1 MSVPHVVII
10 GGGFGGLSAAKR
22 LRRED
27 VHVTL
32 LDRKNHHVFQ
42 PLLYQVATATLSP
55 GDIAAPI
62 RWILRRVRNVRV
74 LMGEALRIDVNARR
88 VELADGGAL
97 DYDYLIVASG
107 SRHAYFGHGE
117 WEKDAPGL
125 KTLEDAIAIRRR
137 ILLAFERAERETDAA
152 RQRELLTFA
161 LVGGGPT
168 GVELAGTLAEIA
180 RQTLHDEFRSIDT
193 SRARIVLIEGGPSIL
208 ATFPE
213 SLRAAARRSLEK
225 LGVELREHTVV
236 TAVDAHGVTC
246 ANGERLDAGTVVWAA
261 GVAASP
267 LAATLGAPIDRAGRV
282 LVQPDLSIPGHPEV
296 FVVGDAAAFLH
307 QGGSP
312 LPGVAQTA
320 MQGAT
325 HAAGN
330 IMRVIRKEPTVPF
343 VYKNLGNMAIVG
355 RGSAV
360 ADLPWA
366 RFSGLFGWLAW
377 LFLHIVMLIGFRN
390 RVVVLFEWAMAFFT
404 FQRGARLITG
414 DAEGLRAHASG
425 RRVGPGPRPDHWPSP
440 EP

>member
-1 MSVPHVVII
+1 MPQIVII

-22 LRRED
+22 LRREN
-27 VHVTL
+27 VQVTL

-74 LMGEALRIDVNARR
+74 LMGEARRIDVNARR
-88 VELADGGAL
+88 VELADGGVL

-117 WEKDAPGL
+117 WEQDAPGL

-137 ILLAFERAERETDAA
+137 ILVAFERAERETDPA

-180 RQTLHDEFRSIDT
+180 RQTLRDEFRSIDT

-208 ATFPE
+208 ATFSEP
-213 SLRAAARRSLEK
+213 LRLAAKRSLEK
-225 LGVELREHTVV
+225 LGVEVREHTVV
-236 TAVDAHGVTC
+236 TSVDSHGVTC
-246 ANGERLDAGTVVWAA
+246 ANGDRLDAGTVVWAA

-282 LVQPDLSIPGHPEV
+282 LVEPDLSIPGHPEV

-320 MQGAT
+320 MQGAK

-330 IMRVIRKEPTVPF
+330 IMRLIRKQPTVPF
-343 VYKNLGNMAIVG
+343 VYKNLGNLAIVG

-366 RFSGLFGWLAW
+366 RFSGLIGWLSW

-390 RVVVLFEWAMAFFT
+390 RVVVLFEWAMAYVT
-404 FQRGARLITG
+404 FQRGARLIT
-414 DAEGLRAHASG
+414 EESG
-425 RRVGPGPRPDHWPSP
+425 GRKQEAGVGQPAARD
-440 EP
+440 